1 MQKEDAEEQETNAG
15 NSLTQ
20 SIQAK
25 GMTATPTSIYKNPS
39 FDYADV
45 WANLVQLGDH
55 ENDAEDIDAD
65 FDEEEKKPQLH
76 KEKAP
81 VRYDFAGNTFDEA
94 YDE

>member
-55 ENDAEDIDAD
+55 ENDADDIDAS
-65 FDEEEKKPQLH
+65 FNEEEAKPQLH